1 MGCRRPSDPMGPP
14 AYGSVHGAAPSGT
27 DPSALPTPERVRGAE
42 GRGGRGAPRPAG
54 GAAPLAGVLGGTAG
68 PQRRPRPGRF
78 RHHAPPFGGA
88 FRWPVPQAEGRGST
102 PTPSRRA
109 ERGAGRPAASARGWQ
124 LPSLPRRAL
133 CVGEPDP
140 RTNLERVLGTL
151 DGGLGCFP
159 CDSGPL
165 RPESHSCAPHS
176 EMPRPRWRRY
186 PLLLVLAS
194 STSAW
199 LGHRPSAAR
208 RAHRRSAAL
217 LAFRGKPDILD
228 LG

>member
-1 MGCRRPSDPMGPP
+1 MGPP
-14 AYGSVHGAAPSGT
+14 AYGSIHGAASSAVRSFALPEHSESPGRLGRRENAGRRGPRREQLRWRVFLGGPSG
-27 DPSALPTPERVRGAE
+27 PRQNRGRAASLPRTAVERHFSMA
-42 GRGGRGAPRPAG
+42 
-54 GAAPLAGVLGGTAG
+54 
-68 PQRRPRPGRF
+68 
-78 RHHAPPFGGA
+78 H
-88 FRWPVPQAEGRGST
+88 S
-102 PTPSRRA
+102 
-109 ERGAGRPAASARGWQ
+109 AGRSGGKPLLRTSQNEAQSGLPAASARGWQ

-176 EMPRPRWRRY
+176 EMPRPRWQRY
-186 PLLLVLAS
+186 PPLLVLAS
-194 STSAW
+194 STSAYVQCRFAE
-199 LGHRPSAAR
+199 LFHRTYG
-208 RAHRRSAAL
+208 RSAAL